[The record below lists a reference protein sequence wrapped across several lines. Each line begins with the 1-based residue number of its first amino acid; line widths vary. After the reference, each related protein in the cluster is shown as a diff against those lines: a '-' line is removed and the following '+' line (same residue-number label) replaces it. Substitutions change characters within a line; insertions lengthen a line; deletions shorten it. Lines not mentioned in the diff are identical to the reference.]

1 MRRELTLSVVI
12 GVGLL
17 SIGVAA
23 YQTPAAQAPAAPRVI
38 ELQKLKDNLYVLGS
52 SIPGDRNTFSGGNV
66 AVFITDTGVTLVDS
80 KLAGWGQAM
89 LDKIKTVTTKPV
101 TMIVN
106 THTHGD
112 HTGNDDFFGP
122 NVEIVAHENTKT
134 NMATMDAF
142 KGTKSIYL
150 PRKVYTDKM
159 TIGTGKNR
167 IDLFYFGPGHTNG
180 DTFVV
185 FPDLRVL
192 HTGDMVAWKDAPLC
206 DRNNGGSCVSFPKT
220 LANLVAGIKNVD
232 TVIPGHMGMIT
243 MKDIEE
249 YQRYMTDLVTGA
261 QAAMKAG
268 KTVDD
273 AVAGLNL
280 AAKYPTYKAE
290 RVKAAVQ
297 AVYDELKQ

>member
-1 MRRELTLSVVI
+1 
-12 GVGLL
+12 L

-23 YQTPAAQAPAAPRVI
+23 YQAPAQAPAGPRVI
-38 ELQKLKDNLYVLGS
+38 DLLKLKDNLYVLTS
-52 SIPGDRNTFSGGNV
+52 AVPGNRDTFSGGNV
-66 AVFITDTGVTLVDS
+66 SVFVTDTGVTLVDS

-122 NVEIVAHENTKT
+122 NVEIVAHENTRT
-134 NMATMDAF
+134 NMAKMDAF
-142 KGTKSIYL
+142 KGEKVTYL
-150 PRKVYTDKM
+150 PRKTYKDKM
-159 TIGTGKNR
+159 TIGSGKNQ

-185 FPDLRVL
+185 FPSLRVMQA
-192 HTGDMVAWKDAPLC
+192 GDMVAWKDAPLC

-220 LANLVAGIKNVD
+220 LAGVVSTIKNVD
-232 TVIPGHMGMIT
+232 TVIPGHMDMIT
-243 MKDIEE
+243 MKDVQE
-249 YQRYMTDLVTGA
+249 YQRYLTDLVAGA

-280 AAKYPTYKAE
+280 SAKYPTYKSE

-297 AVYDELKQ
+297 AIYDELKQ